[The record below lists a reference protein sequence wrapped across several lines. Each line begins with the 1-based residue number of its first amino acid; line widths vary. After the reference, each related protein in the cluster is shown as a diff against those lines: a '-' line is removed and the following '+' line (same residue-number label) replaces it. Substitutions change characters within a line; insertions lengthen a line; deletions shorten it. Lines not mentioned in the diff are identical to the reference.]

1 MARSEVFI
9 STSISFRLPP
19 PQGADRSSFRI
30 NNPTLTF
37 MDVCKF
43 DPLSIELKERLLP
56 LEICICIQSLKKI
69 PQNMAIERLETLYT
83 HLDNRK
89 RIRRRTNNENTL
101 CII

>member
-1 MARSEVFI
+1 
-9 STSISFRLPP
+9 
-19 PQGADRSSFRI
+19 
-30 NNPTLTF
+30 

-56 LEICICIQSLKKI
+56 LEIYICIQSLKKI
-69 PQNMAIERLETLYT
+69 PQNMAIGRLETLYT